1 MTIHCPADTRDIVTV
16 DGNCVNQNQISN
28 FALRYR
34 YFLERRIDNSGK
46 ITFGLQAQQHDQ
58 ETIQVPSLGG
68 SQEALAHLRNRQM
81 DQLRCLASNGN
92 LYSATSRIDW
102 RMVVGLGSDHVQE
115 TNMTLDHIY
124 GIPYFP
130 GSAFKGVL
138 RSWVIQ
144 ERFQNNEIS
153 AMQDTNFVA
162 VFGSQKSAGQVQFL
176 DALPHSGVY
185 FDIDIMNPHFSDY
198 YTRTAFPTDDQRLIQ
213 IYFLVLKNTHFRFLM
228 VAKATDPLQLAKDWF
243 TKASAD
249 RGFGAKS
256 SIGYGYFRE
265 LNDKSEELKYEI
277 AEKLSLDDAYDI
289 YINDPSQL
297 KSVYIDIEMF
307 HAYAPI
313 LGVIV
318 TEEICEVDS
327 IEGISEIPDTLIEK
341 DADMVIPSEFGK
353 SVWEKTKDRLFER
366 VLPAFPNLVY
376 RSQFR
381 RARENLSPADCKLLQ
396 EKLLQ
401 VAIDVRRNLN
411 RNLSEADRELLGDKL
426 LQVAEDL
433 GNGDIFAGLTQDKR
447 TMLADKLWDIAED
460 LASEAVVPDTIDVE
474 GGRTIECRGID
485 DGKLVLQT
493 YTNP

>member
-1 MTIHCPADTRDIVTV
+1 MTIHCPADTRDLVA
-16 DGNCVNQNQISN
+16 DGDDRIDPNQISN

-34 YFLERRIDNSGK
+34 YFLERRIDNNGK
-46 ITFGLQAQQHDQ
+46 ITFGLQAQQHGQ
-58 ETIQVPSLGG
+58 QTIQVPSLGG
-68 SQEALAHLRNRQM
+68 SQEALEHLRNRQT
-81 DQLRCLASNGN
+81 DQLRYLASNGN

-124 GIPYFP
+124 GIPYLP

-144 ERFQNNEIS
+144 AHFRNNETL
-153 AMQDTNFVA
+153 AMRDDDFID
-162 VFGSQKSAGQVQFL
+162 VFGSQKSAGKVQFL
-176 DALPHSGVY
+176 DALPDSGVY

-243 TKASAD
+243 TKAIAD

-289 YINDPSQL
+289 YINDRSQWE
-297 KSVYIDIEMF
+297 SVYIDIETF

-327 IEGISEIPDTLIEK
+327 IDGIAEVPDTLIEK

-353 SVWEKTKDRLFER
+353 SVWEKTKDRLFET

-376 RSQFR
+376 RSRFR
-381 RARENLSPADCKLLQ
+381 RDCENLSPGDCKLLQ

-401 VAIDVRRNLN
+401 VAVDVRRNLN
-411 RNLSEADRELLGDKL
+411 RNLL
-426 LQVAEDL
+426 
-433 GNGDIFAGLTQDKR
+433 
-447 TMLADKLWDIAED
+447 
-460 LASEAVVPDTIDVE
+460 AVVPDTIDVE
-474 GGRTIECRGID
+474 GGRTIECSGID